1 MELPAH
7 GANAAALYKA
17 MNLQMP
23 DKVIDLSENVNHLG
37 YPKLVEQQ
45 WANLMDKIAGYPHE
59 QAEPFR
65 SQAADVHEVA
75 AQHVVVTNGAAEGL
89 MALAQLFRGQE
100 VVLLQPTFSE
110 YARTLKQQNCVIHS
124 ILADDIETYRFNEE
138 ILEKQLKDAQACY
151 ICNPNNPT
159 GVLLKKHW
167 IEQLIK
173 KYSHCNF
180 VVDEAFMDWTDESE
194 SVVSL
199 VNTHSNLFVVRSMT
213 KMYALAGVRL
223 GYVIGHQA
231 EKLRHYLPHWN
242 VSAIANGIGCLCL
255 HDKEFV
261 MESREKSSKLRSQ
274 MMMDLELIGCKVSNS
289 AANFILFRLP
299 EQNNPD
305 EFFKYLLERG
315 IALRHTKNY
324 VGLDGAWFR
333 IAVKSEEI
341 WTKCKDEITK
351 YVKNH

>member
-17 MNLQMP
+17 MNLHMP
-23 DKVIDLSENVNHLG
+23 DKVIDVSENVNHLG

-45 WANLMDKIAGYPHE
+45 WANLMDKIVGYPHD

-75 AQHVVVTNGAAEGL
+75 VQHVVVTNGAAEGL
-89 MALAQLFRGQE
+89 MALAQLFNGQE
-100 VVLLQPTFSE
+100 IALLQPTFSE

-138 ILEKQLKDAQACY
+138 ILEKQLKDVHACY

-173 KYSHCNF
+173 KYPHCDF

-199 VNTHSNLFVVRSMT
+199 ANTYSNLFVVRSMT
-213 KMYALAGVRL
+213 KMYAMAGIRL
-223 GYVIGHQA
+223 GYVLGQQA
-231 EKLRHYLPHWN
+231 EKIRHYLPHWN
-242 VSAIANGIGCLCL
+242 VSAIANEIGSLCL
-255 HDKEFV
+255 QDKYFV
-261 MESREKSSKLRSQ
+261 KESREKSSKLRSQ
-274 MMMDLELIGCKVSNS
+274 MVKDLKLIGCKVSNS
-289 AANFILFRLP
+289 AANFLLFQLP
-299 EQNNPD
+299 EQYNSD
-305 EFFKYLLERG
+305 KFFEYLLKRG
-315 IALRHTKNY
+315 IVLRHTKNY

-341 WTKCKDEITK
+341 WTKCKGEISN

>member
-17 MNLQMP
+17 MNLHMP
-23 DKVIDLSENVNHLG
+23 DKVIDVSENVNPLG

-45 WANLMDKIAGYPHE
+45 WVNLMDKIVGYPHE

-89 MALAQLFRGQE
+89 MALAQLFKGYE
-100 VVLLQPTFSE
+100 VALLQPSFSE
-110 YARTLKQQNCVIHS
+110 YARTLKQQNCIIHS
-124 ILADDIETYRFNEE
+124 ILAEDIETYRFNEE
-138 ILEKQLKDAQACY
+138 ILEKQLKDVHACY

-223 GYVIGHQA
+223 GYVIGQQA

-242 VSAIANGIGCLCL
+242 VSAIANEIGSLCL
-255 HDKEFV
+255 QDKYFV
-261 MESREKSSKLRSQ
+261 KESRDKSSKLRSQ
-274 MMMDLELIGCKVSNS
+274 IVKDLKLIGCKVSNS
-289 AANFILFRLP
+289 SANFLLFQLP
-299 EQNNPD
+299 KQYTPD
-305 EFFKYLLERG
+305 DFFTYLLEQG
-315 IALRHTKNY
+315 IVLRHTKNY
-324 VGLDGAWFR
+324 AGLDGAWFR

-341 WTKCKDEITK
+341 WAICKDEITK

>member
-1 MELPAH
+1 MQLPVH

-23 DKVIDLSENVNHLG
+23 EYVIDVSENVNHLG
-37 YPKLVEQQ
+37 VPKQVEQQ
-45 WANLMDKIAGYPHE
+45 WPNLFGKIAEYPNE

-65 SQAADVHEVA
+65 SKAAEFHQVA
-75 AQHVVVTNGAAEGL
+75 AHRVVVTNGAAEGL
-89 MALAQLFRGQE
+89 MALAQFFKGQE
-100 VVLLQPTFSE
+100 VALLQPSFSE
-110 YARTLKQQNCVIHS
+110 YARTLKQQDCVVHS
-124 ILADDIETYRFNEE
+124 ILADEIETYRFKEE
-138 ILEKQLKDAQACY
+138 ILDKQLKEVHACY

-167 IEQLIK
+167 IERFIK
-173 KYSHCNF
+173 KYPNCYF

-223 GYVIGHQA
+223 GYVIGQQA

-242 VSAIANGIGCLCL
+242 VSAIANEIGSLCL
-255 HDKEFV
+255 QDKYFV
-261 MESREKSSKLRSQ
+261 KESREKSSKLRSQ
-274 MMMDLELIGCKVSNS
+274 MVKDLKLIGCNVSNS
-289 AANFILFRLP
+289 AANFLLFQLP
-299 EQNNPD
+299 EQYNPD
-305 EFFKYLLERG
+305 DFFTNLLERG
-315 IALRHTKNY
+315 IVLRHTKNY

-341 WTKCKDEITK
+341 WTKCKDEIMN

>member
-17 MNLQMP
+17 MNLHMP
-23 DKVIDLSENVNHLG
+23 DKVIDVSENVNHLG

-45 WANLMDKIAGYPHE
+45 WTNLMDKIVGYPHE

-65 SQAADVHEVA
+65 SRAADVHEVA

-89 MALAQLFRGQE
+89 IALAQVFKGQA
-100 VVLLQPTFSE
+100 VALLQPTFSE
-110 YARTLKQQNCVIHS
+110 YARTLKQQNCIIHS
-124 ILADDIETYRFNEE
+124 ILADDIETYRFNKEL
-138 ILEKQLKDAQACY
+138 LEKQLKDVHVCY

-173 KYSHCNF
+173 KHPQCNF

-199 VNTHSNLFVVRSMT
+199 VNTYSNLFVVRSMT
-213 KMYALAGVRL
+213 KMYALAGIRL
-223 GYVIGHQA
+223 GYVIGQQA
-231 EKLRHYLPHWN
+231 EEIRHYLPHWN
-242 VSAIANGIGCLCL
+242 VSTIANEIGFLCIQ
-255 HDKEFV
+255 DKDFV
-261 MESREKSSKLRSQ
+261 MKSREKSSKLRIQ
-274 MMMDLELIGCKVSNS
+274 MVKDLKLIGCKVSNS
-289 AANFILFRLP
+289 AANFLLFQLP
-299 EQNNPD
+299 EQYNPN
-305 EFFKYLLERG
+305 EFFTYLLERG
-315 IALRHTKNY
+315 IVLRHTKNY

>member
-17 MNLQMP
+17 MNLHMP
-23 DKVIDLSENVNHLG
+23 DKVIDVSENVNHLG

-45 WANLMDKIAGYPHE
+45 WADLMDKIVGYPHE

-75 AQHVVVTNGAAEGL
+75 VQHVVVTNGAAEGL
-89 MALAQLFRGQE
+89 IALAQLFKGHE
-100 VVLLQPTFSE
+100 VALLQPSFSE
-110 YARTLKQQNCVIHS
+110 YARTLKQQNCIIHS
-124 ILADDIETYRFNEE
+124 ILAEDIETYRFNEE
-138 ILEKQLKDAQACY
+138 ILEKQLKDVHACY

-173 KYSHCNF
+173 KYPHCNF

-213 KMYALAGVRL
+213 KMYALAGIRL
-223 GYVIGHQA
+223 GYVIGQQA

-242 VSAIANGIGCLCL
+242 VSAIANEIGSLCL
-255 HDKEFV
+255 QDKYFV
-261 MESREKSSKLRSQ
+261 KESREKSSKLRSQ
-274 MMMDLELIGCKVSNS
+274 MVVDLKLIGCKVSNS
-289 AANFILFRLP
+289 AANFLLFQLP
-299 EQNNPD
+299 ERHDPD
-305 EFFKYLLERG
+305 GFFTYLLKRG
-315 IALRHTKNY
+315 IVLRHTKNY

-341 WTKCKDEITK
+341 WTKCKDEIMN

>member
-1 MELPAH
+1 MQLPAH

-17 MNLQMP
+17 MNLKMP
-23 DKVIDLSENVNHLG
+23 EQVIDVSENVNYLG
-37 YPKLVEQQ
+37 VPKQVEEEWQ
-45 WANLMDKIAGYPHE
+45 NLFVKIAGYPDE

-65 SQAADVHEVA
+65 SKAAEFHKVAVH
-75 AQHVVVTNGAAEGL
+75 HVVVTNGAAEGL
-89 MALAQLFRGQE
+89 MALAQYFKGKDIA
-100 VVLLQPTFSE
+100 LLQPSFSE
-110 YARTLKQQNCVIHS
+110 YARTLKQQGCVIHS

-138 ILEKQLKDAQACY
+138 ILETHLRNVHACY

-167 IEQLIK
+167 IEQMIK
-173 KYSHCNF
+173 KYPHCNF

-223 GYVIGHQA
+223 GYVIGQQA

-242 VSAIANGIGCLCL
+242 VSAIANEIGNLCL
-255 HDKEFV
+255 QDKDFV
-261 MESREKSSKLRSQ
+261 KESREKSSKLRIQ
-274 MMMDLELIGCKVSNS
+274 MVMDLQLLGCKVSNS
-289 AANFILFRLP
+289 AANFLLFQIP
-299 EQNNPD
+299 EQYNPD
-305 EFFKYLLERG
+305 DFFTYLLERG
-315 IALRHTKNY
+315 IVLRHTKNY

-341 WTKCKDEITK
+341 WTKCKDEIIK